1 MKRILRKTLGIV
13 FIVLGFLALITP
25 LTPGS
30 WLILVGLEIL
40 GLRMLLE
47 KKLSP
52 FLSDSQRKK
61 LQNLKCKVRRM
72 LRMRS
77 SATDPHGNEDNSDKE
92 ILRRP

>member
-1 MKRILRKTLGIV
+1 MKRILRKTLGVI

-25 LTPGS
+25 FTPGS
-30 WLILVGLEIL
+30 WLLLVGLEIL

-47 KKLSP
+47 KKLSS
-52 FLSDSQRKK
+52 FLSDSQRKR

-72 LRMRS
+72 LRLRP
-77 SATDPHGNEDNSDKE
+77 SATDPHDNEDNSDKE